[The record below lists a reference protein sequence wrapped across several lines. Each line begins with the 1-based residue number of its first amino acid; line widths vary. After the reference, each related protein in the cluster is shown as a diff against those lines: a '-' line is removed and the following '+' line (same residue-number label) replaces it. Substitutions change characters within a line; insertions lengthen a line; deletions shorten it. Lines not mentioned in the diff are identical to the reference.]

1 MSQAFILFF
10 YILEYKK
17 FFKFAKPIL
26 GWVLSEAVLAL
37 EDGTILKGIGFGH
50 PCEVSGEVVF
60 NTSMVGYTESLTDPS
75 YHGQILVQ
83 TWILVGNYGVPSFS
97 ITDEFGIPLH
107 FESERVQVNGYVV
120 HSLTKQPSHWSNQKS
135 LDNWLKEQK
144 IPGIEGIDT
153 RELTK
158 KLRVKGVM
166 LGILK
171 IDEKID
177 LEEMKEK
184 VKKIE
189 DPNERNL
196 AKEVSIEKPII
207 YENGNLTKIVLID
220 CGVKFGIL
228 RNLIKRK
235 CDVIRV
241 PIDYPVDKILEF
253 EPSGVV
259 ISNGPGDPKKCEE
272 TIENVRS
279 LIEIGLPMMGICLG
293 CQILALAAS
302 ANTYKLKF
310 GHRGSN
316 HPAIDLF
323 TGKCYI
329 TSQNHGYAIE
339 PKSLEG
345 TGFDIWFLNA
355 NDKTVEGIRHKSKPI
370 FATQFHP
377 EASPGPYETEF
388 LFDLFMKEVKNAKR

>member
-1 MSQAFILFF
+1 
-10 YILEYKK
+10 
-17 FFKFAKPIL
+17 
-26 GWVLSEAVLAL
+26 
-37 EDGTILKGIGFGH
+37 
-50 PCEVSGEVVF
+50 
-60 NTSMVGYTESLTDPS
+60 
-75 YHGQILVQ
+75 
-83 TWILVGNYGVPSFS
+83 
-97 ITDEFGIPLH
+97 
-107 FESERVQVNGYVV
+107 VQVNGYVV
-120 HSLTKQPSHWSNQKS
+120 QSLTKHPSHWSNQKS
-135 LDNWLKEQK
+135 LDDWLKEQE

-166 LGILK
+166 LGILRVG
-171 IDEKID
+171 DEID

-196 AKEVSIEKPII
+196 SKEVSIEKPII
-207 YENGNLTKIVLID
+207 YENGSSTKIVLID

-228 RNLIKRK
+228 RNLLKRK
-235 CDVIRV
+235 CGVIRV

-259 ISNGPGDPKKCEE
+259 ISNGPGNPKKCEE
-272 TIENVRS
+272 TIETVRK
-279 LIEIGLPMMGICLG
+279 LIEVGLPMMGICLG

-302 ANTYKLKF
+302 ADTYKLKF

-316 HPAIDLF
+316 HPAIDLS
-323 TGKCYI
+323 TRKCYI

-345 TGFDIWFLNA
+345 TDFNIWFLNA
-355 NDKTVEGIRHKSKPI
+355 NDKTVEGIKHKSKPI